1 MKFIGLR
8 FFTIYGIWG
17 RPDML
22 IFKYLKKSFN
32 KKTFYLNNFGNHSRD
47 FTYIDDIVK
56 SISKLLNVDSFENKY
71 SIFNIGGENAFDLMN
86 YVSVIEGALS
96 LKGTYDFLPMQ
107 LGDVEKTEADLQN
120 LRKVIDF
127 APKTN
132 IKTGIKK
139 FVDWYRKYY
148 DK

>member
-1 MKFIGLR
+1 MVLMH
-8 FFTIYGIWG
+8 
-17 RPDML
+17 P
-22 IFKYLKKSFN
+22 YLNASFN
-32 KKTFYLNNFGNHSRD
+32 PEVS
-47 FTYIDDIVK
+47 
-56 SISKLLNVDSFENKY
+56 LL
-71 SIFNIGGENAFDLMN
+71 
-86 YVSVIEGALS
+86 
-96 LKGTYDFLPMQ
+96 
-107 LGDVEKTEADLQN
+107 EADLQN

>member
-1 MKFIGLR
+1 
-8 FFTIYGIWG
+8 
-17 RPDML
+17 
-22 IFKYLKKSFN
+22 
-32 KKTFYLNNFGNHSRD
+32 
-47 FTYIDDIVK
+47 
-56 SISKLLNVDSFENKY
+56 
-71 SIFNIGGENAFDLMN
+71 
-86 YVSVIEGALS
+86 VIEGALS